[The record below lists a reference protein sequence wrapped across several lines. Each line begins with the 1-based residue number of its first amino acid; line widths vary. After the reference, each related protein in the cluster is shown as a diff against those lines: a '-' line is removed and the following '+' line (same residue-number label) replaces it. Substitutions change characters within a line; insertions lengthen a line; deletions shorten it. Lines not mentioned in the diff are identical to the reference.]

1 MMAFSDAWL
10 EEQVAQWRAYV
21 SRGESAQGPRT
32 AELERR
38 LRDEPA
44 ALVVVVFPPL
54 FGHH

>member
-1 MMAFSDAWL
+1 MAFSDAWL

-38 LRDEPA
+38 LRDELA